1 MGNFFS
7 SKGFKLAAY
16 GGFGI
21 PPYHGPK
28 IDQQYTL
35 QDSCSDHDQND
46 NHKHSKIQDLSRV
59 VCVK

>member
-16 GGFGI
+16 GGFGM
-21 PPYHGPK
+21 PPYNGLK
-28 IDQQYTL
+28 LDQQHTS
-35 QDSCSDHDQND
+35 QHSRPDHDQND
-46 NHKHSKIQDLSRV
+46 NHKHLKIQDLSKV